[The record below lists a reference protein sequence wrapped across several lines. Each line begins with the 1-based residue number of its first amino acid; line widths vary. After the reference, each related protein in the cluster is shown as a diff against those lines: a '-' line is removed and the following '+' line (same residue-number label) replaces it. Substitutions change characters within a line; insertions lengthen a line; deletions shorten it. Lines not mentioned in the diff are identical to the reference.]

1 MTSSHGGMNRR
12 DVLQIAAASGAAS
25 LLVSKSATAVEEQS
39 QPLEIV
45 DTNVSLFQWPF
56 RRLPLD
62 QTAKLIKKLR
72 TLGVTRAWAGSFEA
86 ILHRDLA
93 GVNGRLAQECRQ
105 HRELVPIGTI
115 NPALTWLGTRLASV
129 F

>member
-1 MTSSHGGMNRR
+1 MTRSNDSINRR

-45 DTNVSLFQWPF
+45 DTNVSLFRWPF

-62 QTAKLIKKLR
+62 ETEKLIGKFR
-72 TLGVTRAWAGSFEA
+72 SLGITQAWAGSY
-86 ILHRDLA
+86 A
-93 GVNGRLAQECRQ
+93 GVF
-105 HRELVPIGTI
+105 HR
-115 NPALTWLGTRLASV
+115 
-129 F
+129 